1 MTGYGWRRPQGPS
14 RSFGTTATVFAVWS
28 AVGATLL
35 SGCGVL
41 PGISGG
47 SREPITVMT
56 WAPDGSSATNAPG
69 MPAMA
74 KAFARWVNADGGIDG
89 HELKVLTC
97 NEHNTAT
104 GASDCARR
112 AVKEKAAAVVG
123 SYSQYDNAFIPPL
136 EVAGIPYLGGYG
148 ISDREFTSALSYPV
162 NGGQAALI
170 AGSGQELAAACDQ
183 VSLVR
188 PDTLAGDVLPML
200 LDAGLASA
208 RHKPAAD
215 IRTAEDAGDYT
226 DEARRALEQAG
237 ADPAGS
243 ESGTGSGSE
252 SGTGSGTGSQSGTGS
267 GAGGGR
273 KGAGQKAAGQK
284 AAGKGCVTAVLGD
297 RTETFFDSFRRVA
310 SDPRKVR
317 VASVIGSV
325 NQPLLDRTG
334 GADGPF
340 EGAYV
345 TGWYPESDDPR
356 WEPMKRVIREHAF
369 GDDAID
375 AADSG
380 VQTTWIAYTALKKLV
395 ESLHQDS
402 VRAVDLV
409 RALNKGVTVDT
420 GGLTP
425 VLRWRFED
433 MLAAADFP
441 RIVNRQVTFQTV
453 RNGRLVALKKGFT
466 DVSSTME
473 ASAANG

>member
-1 MTGYGWRRPQGPS
+1 MTGYGWRRPGRS
-14 RSFGTTATVFAVWS
+14 RRPIGTTVVVFAACS
-28 AVGATLL
+28 ALAAALL
-35 SGCGVL
+35 AGCGVL
-41 PGISGG
+41 PGVSGG

-56 WAPDGSSATNAPG
+56 WAPEDTSATNAPG

-74 KAFARWVNADGGIDG
+74 KAFARWVNAGGGIDG
-89 HELKVLTC
+89 HELNVLTC

-112 AVKEKAAAVVG
+112 AVKEGAIAVVG
-123 SYSQYDNAFIPPL
+123 SYSQQDNAFIPPL

-170 AGSGQELAAACDQ
+170 AGSGQQLAAECDQ

-188 PDTLAGDVLPML
+188 PDTLAGDTLPTL
-200 LDAGLASA
+200 LDAGLL
-208 RHKPAAD
+208 AAGHGRAVD
-215 IRTAEDAGDYT
+215 IRTTEDAGDYT
-226 DEARRALEQAG
+226 AEARRALTQAG
-237 ADPAGS
+237 ADPA
-243 ESGTGSGSE
+243 EGSGP
-252 SGTGSGTGSQSGTGS
+252 
-267 GAGGGR
+267 GR
-273 KGAGQKAAGQK
+273 RSAGQKARQ
-284 AAGKGCVTAVLGD
+284 GCVTAVLGD

-310 SDPRKVR
+310 GDAPKVR
-317 VASVIGSV
+317 VASVIGSIG
-325 NQPLLDRTG
+325 QPLLDRTG
-334 GADGPF
+334 GKDGPF

-356 WEPMKRVIREHAF
+356 WEPMKKVIRAHAF
-369 GDDAID
+369 GDDALD
-375 AADSG
+375 AADAG
-380 VQTTWIAYTALKKLV
+380 VQTTWIAYTALKKVV
-395 ESLHQDS
+395 ESLARDS

-441 RIVNRQVTFQTV
+441 RIVNRQVTFQAV
-453 RNGRLVALKKGFT
+453 REGRLVSLKKGFT

>member
-1 MTGYGWRRPQGPS
+1 MTGYGWRRSHGPS
-14 RSFGTTATVFAVWS
+14 RSFGTTATVVAVWS

-35 SGCGVL
+35 SGCGGL
-41 PGISGG
+41 PGVSGG

-56 WAPDGSSATNAPG
+56 WAPEGSAATNAPG

-89 HELKVLTC
+89 HELRVLTC

-123 SYSQYDNAFIPPL
+123 SYSQYDSAFIPPL

-188 PDTLAGDVLPML
+188 PDTLAGDVLPTL
-200 LDAGLASA
+200 LDAGLTAA
-208 RHKPAAD
+208 RHRPAAD

-226 DEARRALEQAG
+226 DEAKRALEQAG

-243 ESGTGSGSE
+243 
-252 SGTGSGTGSQSGTGS
+252 
-267 GAGGGR
+267 GGGR
-273 KGAGQKAAGQK
+273 KGAGQKG
-284 AAGKGCVTAVLGD
+284 GKGCVTAVLGD

-310 SDPRKVR
+310 DDPGKVR
-317 VASVIGSV
+317 VASVIGSI

-402 VRAVDLV
+402 VRALDLV

-441 RIVNRQVTFQTV
+441 RIVNRQVTFQVV
-453 RNGRLVALKKGFT
+453 RDGRLVALKKGFT

>member
-1 MTGYGWRRPQGPS
+1 MTGYGWRRRGGPDRPR
-14 RSFGTTATVFAVWS
+14 RSISSSARPGPARSSGATATVFVTCS
-28 AVGATLL
+28 AVGAALL
-35 SGCGVL
+35 AGCGVL
-41 PGISGG
+41 PGVSGG

-56 WAPDGSSATNAPG
+56 WAPDGTSATNAPG

-74 KAFARWVNADGGIDG
+74 EAFARWVNAAGGIDG
-89 HELKVLTC
+89 HRLTVLTC
-97 NEHNTAT
+97 NEHNTDD

-112 AVKEKAAAVVG
+112 AVKEHAVAVVG

-170 AGSGQELAAACDQ
+170 AGSGQQLAAECGP

-188 PDTLAGDVLPML
+188 PDTLAGDVLPTL
-200 LDAGLASA
+200 LNAGLLAA
-208 RHKPAAD
+208 HHEAAAD
-215 IRTAEDAGDYT
+215 IPTAEDAGDYT
-226 DEARRALEQAG
+226 AEARRALERAG
-237 ADPAGS
+237 AAD
-243 ESGTGSGSE
+243 
-252 SGTGSGTGSQSGTGS
+252 S
-267 GAGGGR
+267 GAGR
-273 KGAGQKAAGQK
+273 KGSGQKAGR
-284 AAGKGCVTAVLGD
+284 GCVTAVLGD

-310 SDPRKVR
+310 SDGQLPR

-325 NQPLLDRTG
+325 GQPLLDRTG
-334 GADGPF
+334 GKDGPF

-356 WEPMKRVIREHAF
+356 WEPMKKVIREHAF

-375 AADSG
+375 AADAG
-380 VQTTWIAYTALKKLV
+380 VQTTWIAYTALKTVV
-395 ESLHQDS
+395 ESLHKDS

-441 RIVNRQVTFQTV
+441 RIINRQVTFQVV
-453 RNGRLVALKKGFT
+453 REGRLVAVKKGFT
-466 DVSSTME
+466 DVSSTLE

>member
-14 RSFGTTATVFAVWS
+14 SSFGATATTIAVWS

-35 SGCGVL
+35 AGCGVL
-41 PGISGG
+41 PGVTGG

-56 WAPDGSSATNAPG
+56 WAPEGSSATNAPG

-123 SYSQYDNAFIPPL
+123 SYSQYDNAFTPPL

-170 AGSGQELAAACDQ
+170 AGSGQQLATACDQ

-200 LDAGLASA
+200 LDAGLLAA
-208 RHKPAAD
+208 RHGPAAD

-226 DEARRALEQAG
+226 DEAVRALERAG
-237 ADPAGS
+237 AAPAS
-243 ESGTGSGSE
+243 
-252 SGTGSGTGSQSGTGS
+252 S
-267 GAGGGR
+267 GAGAGR
-273 KGAGQKAAGQK
+273 KGAGAKG
-284 AAGKGCVTAVLGD
+284 GKGCVTAVLGD

-310 SDPRKVR
+310 SDSGTVR
-317 VASVIGSV
+317 VASVVGSV

-334 GADGPF
+334 GKDGPF

-380 VQTTWIAYTALKKLV
+380 VQTTWIAYTALKRLV
-395 ESLHQDS
+395 EALHQDS
-402 VRAVDLV
+402 VRALDLV

-441 RIVNRQVTFQTV
+441 RIVNRRVTFQVV
-453 RNGRLVALKKGFT
+453 REGRLVALKKGFT
-466 DVSSTME
+466 DVSSTLE